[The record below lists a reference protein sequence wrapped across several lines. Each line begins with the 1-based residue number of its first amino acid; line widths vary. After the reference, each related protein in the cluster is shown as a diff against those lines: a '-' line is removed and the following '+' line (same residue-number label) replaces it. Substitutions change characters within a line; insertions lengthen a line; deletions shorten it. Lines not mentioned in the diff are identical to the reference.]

1 MLLNLKTALAQDIA
15 DGIDAAIEA
24 GKLTAVNTAGLNVV
38 VDNSTDPEHGD
49 YASPV
54 ALSLAKETGLPPM
67 DIVAVIAEHMPK
79 QEYTGSIEVAAP
91 GFLNI
96 RLNPGWMTARL
107 DDVIEG
113 DLCGSSAGG
122 SGKMAN
128 LEFISANPTG
138 PMTMG
143 NARTA
148 FTADTLANVLEC
160 AGYAVT
166 REYYVN
172 DAGGQIQRLGQSVLR
187 RALQAR
193 GEKVE
198 FAEDLY
204 QGEYIKDVAASV
216 VETLAENE
224 GQELELADL
233 TNEEVVSKVSGMAV
247 ALLQAENERITK
259 EDLRINFDKFSSE
272 QVLRDSGVV
281 ETIMKKLKKAKG
293 TYEKDGATWLKTSE
307 HGMEEDNVIMKADGT
322 YTYLAPDIAYNQ
334 DKYDR
339 EYDLIFTFLGADH
352 LDYPPR
358 IIAAMDILKNDSE
371 RWKYIIAQMFRLI
384 RDGKP
389 VKLSK
394 RAGAVEQP
402 KDLIADVGY
411 DAARFTFLMHALSTH
426 MDFDLDVAKERSEV
440 NPVYYVQYA
449 HVRLQSILRRAKQE
463 NVITDT
469 GDQIELT
476 SHGALTH
483 TMELALLRRIY
494 NFPEVISEISESY
507 EVHKLAYYATGLAR
521 AIHSFYR
528 HVPVLQ
534 ADDKKI
540 IQSRLQLVIAARKVL
555 RQTLTLLGVSAPD
568 VM

>member
-216 VETLAENE
+216 
-224 GQELELADL
+224 
-233 TNEEVVSKVSGMAV
+233 
-247 ALLQAENERITK
+247 
-259 EDLRINFDKFSSE
+259 
-272 QVLRDSGVV
+272 
-281 ETIMKKLKKAKG
+281 
-293 TYEKDGATWLKTSE
+293 
-307 HGMEEDNVIMKADGT
+307 
-322 YTYLAPDIAYNQ
+322 
-334 DKYDR
+334 
-339 EYDLIFTFLGADH
+339 
-352 LDYPPR
+352 
-358 IIAAMDILKNDSE
+358 
-371 RWKYIIAQMFRLI
+371 
-384 RDGKP
+384 
-389 VKLSK
+389 
-394 RAGAVEQP
+394 
-402 KDLIADVGY
+402 
-411 DAARFTFLMHALSTH
+411 
-426 MDFDLDVAKERSEV
+426 
-440 NPVYYVQYA
+440 
-449 HVRLQSILRRAKQE
+449 
-463 NVITDT
+463 
-469 GDQIELT
+469 
-476 SHGALTH
+476 
-483 TMELALLRRIY
+483 
-494 NFPEVISEISESY
+494 
-507 EVHKLAYYATGLAR
+507 
-521 AIHSFYR
+521 
-528 HVPVLQ
+528 
-534 ADDKKI
+534 
-540 IQSRLQLVIAARKVL
+540 
-555 RQTLTLLGVSAPD
+555 
-568 VM
+568 